1 MTSKRS
7 EGFILTPL
15 GVKLIQWFHKTH
27 CFIPFFVFYPAVFY
41 EQSKP
46 CFKSWRHLTASG
58 FPPVTETVHFHK
70 SAATW
75 KRTKAF
81 TAFICNILSGVKSL
95 FYASFF
101 FFFNILLLFFFFL
114 LILWLIIE
122 LASAECIHIR
132 KNLFKMKNF

>member
-1 MTSKRS
+1 MTSKLS

-15 GVKLIQWFHKTH
+15 GVKLIHLWNQWFHKIH
-27 CFIPFFVFYPAVFY
+27 SFIPFFVFYPAVFY

-75 KRTKAF
+75 KCTKAI
-81 TAFICNILSGVKSL
+81 TAFICNIFSDVKSL
-95 FYASFF
+95 FCASYFCF
-101 FFFNILLLFFFFL
+101 SLTYYSFFFFL
-114 LILWLIIE
+114 LILWLMIE
-122 LASAECIHIR
+122 PASAEC
-132 KNLFKMKNF
+132 KLGKSF